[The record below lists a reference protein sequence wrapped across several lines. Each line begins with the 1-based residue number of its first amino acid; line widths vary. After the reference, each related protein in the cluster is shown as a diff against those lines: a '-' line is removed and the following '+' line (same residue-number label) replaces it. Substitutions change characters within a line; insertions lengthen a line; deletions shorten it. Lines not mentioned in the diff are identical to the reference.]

1 MGPVNTGFE
10 DTGEAIMTFNASWD
24 AHHAED
30 ARLLVRGHPVGIKFD
45 QGTHPM
51 SQPDTL
57 LPSEYFDTYRRKTP
71 IQAEKRLMLAVL
83 QDGVQCFQKY
93 AFSQSAK
100 GRSFFQ
106 EALEWIVEEDSDWPF
121 SFEAI
126 CETLAINPGY
136 LRHNLL
142 RWREKQPG
150 NVEKPMLFPIGRRRV
165 QHGRRRTVS
174 KPSNDGGSKGKVVR

>member
-1 MGPVNTGFE
+1 
-10 DTGEAIMTFNASWD
+10 MTFSALWD
-24 AHHAED
+24 SHHAENV
-30 ARLLVRGHPVGIKFD
+30 RLLLREHPIGIKVD
-45 QGTHPM
+45 QGAHST

-57 LPSEYFDTYRRKTP
+57 LPSEYFDTYERRTP

-83 QDGVQCFQKY
+83 EDGVQCFQEY

-100 GRSFFQ
+100 GRIFFQ

-121 SFEAI
+121 SFEVI
-126 CETLAINPGY
+126 CETLAVNPSY

-142 RWREKQPG
+142 RWREKQLG
-150 NVEKPMLFPIGRRRV
+150 NVERPMLFPIGRRRV

-174 KPSNDGGSKGKVVR
+174 KPSDGGSKGKVVR